1 METEVASRY
10 ADIFEAGLASPGYL
24 GAERL
29 VDMND
34 VADVIDEM
42 HFIIQTLARQDP
54 AVVQSAVEEFNRCKR
69 GDKPWP
75 SFMRNNESNL

>member
-1 METEVASRY
+1 MAGTYSE
-10 ADIFEAGLASPGYL
+10 IFEPGLTADGYR
-24 GAERL
+24 GIERL
-29 VDMND
+29 RDMND

-54 AVVQSAVEEFNRCKR
+54 AVVQSAASEFNSCKR

-75 SFMRNNESNL
+75 PFMRGPGIAAL

>member
-10 ADIFEAGLASPGYL
+10 ADIFEAGLGSPGYR
-24 GAERL
+24 GTERL
-29 VDMND
+29 MDMND

-54 AVVQSAVEEFNRCKR
+54 ALVQSAVEEFNRCKR
-69 GDKPWP
+69 GDEAWP
-75 SFMRNNESNL
+75 SFMRSNDSDL